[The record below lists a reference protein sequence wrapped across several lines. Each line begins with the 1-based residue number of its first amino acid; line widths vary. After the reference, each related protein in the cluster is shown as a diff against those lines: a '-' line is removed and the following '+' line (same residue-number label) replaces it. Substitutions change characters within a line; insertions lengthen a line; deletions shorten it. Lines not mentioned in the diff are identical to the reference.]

1 MITAIKKW
9 GNSQGLRFS
18 REILEKLDIT
28 IDDEVNVEVV
38 DDKIIITKAHPTKI
52 NIEELFK
59 DYTGDYKGEEYDWGP
74 VVGEE
79 AW

>member
-18 REILEKLDIT
+18 REILEQLDIA

-38 DDKIIITKAHPTKI
+38 DHKIVITKAIPQKVD
-52 NIEELFK
+52 IEELFK
-59 DYTGDYKGEEYDWGP
+59 NYKGDYKGEEFDWGT
-74 VVGEE
+74 VQGEE
-79 AW
+79 EC

>member
-18 REILEKLDIT
+18 REILEKMNIAVN
-28 IDDEVNVEVV
+28 DEVNIEVV
-38 DDKIIITKAHPTKI
+38 DDKIIITKAYPTKVD
-52 NIEELFK
+52 IEKLFK
-59 DYTGDYKGEEYDWGP
+59 DYNGEYKSEEYDWGP
-74 VVGEE
+74 AVGEE